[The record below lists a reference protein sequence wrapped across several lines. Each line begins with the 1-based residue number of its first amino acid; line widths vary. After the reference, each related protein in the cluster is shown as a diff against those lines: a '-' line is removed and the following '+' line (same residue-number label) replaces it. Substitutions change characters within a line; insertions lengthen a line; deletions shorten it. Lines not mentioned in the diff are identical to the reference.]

1 MSTPASLSPLGA
13 LVRRAD
19 PDRFLTALFAPA
31 DRREALFT
39 LYAFN
44 HETARAREAAREPMM
59 AMIRLQWWREVV
71 EGSRKQHE
79 VATPLSGLLETG
91 ALDAADLLGVLDARE
106 VTELATVVEW
116 RAWLLAG
123 PGALAHAAGRLLGV
137 ADDPRLR
144 TLGAAYGAAGM
155 LRSVASQAGLG
166 MCLLPGALL
175 AAPRP
180 VARGG
185 HGGTF
190 GRCPASGAAGPGTGG
205 AHPARPALPGG
216 RGTGGGAARGFQPPR
231 PITSAGAAGDAD
243 AARFAGSP
251 GGDGSRLARSCVTGA
266 RAGRTLCQQH
276 PRHILLGLSVDH
288 AERDPAC
295 LPAAQI
301 LHCDVLRT
309 GGVVEPGTAIALDQ
323 TR

>member
-1 MSTPASLSPLGA
+1 MSPPASLSPLGA

-79 VATPLSGLLETG
+79 VATPLAGLLETG

-106 VTELATVVEW
+106 VTELATVAEW

-137 ADDPRLR
+137 DDPRLR

-175 AAPRP
+175 AAHSLSPEA
-180 VARGG
+180 VM
-185 HGGTF
+185 
-190 GRCPASGAAGPGTGG
+190 AAP
-205 AHPARPALPGG
+205 L
-216 RGTGGGAARGFQPPR
+216 
-231 PITSAGAAGDAD
+231 D
-243 AARFAGSP
+243 AALHPVLRA
-251 GGDGSRLARSCVTGA
+251 LAQE
-266 RAGRTLCQQH
+266 GRTLLG
-276 PRHILLGLSVDH
+276 PRYRAGAGLAAALPAVFSRRDLSRQPARLVTPTPRGLPDRLAVTAAALLGR
-288 AERDPAC
+288 A
-295 LPAAQI
+295 
-301 LHCDVLRT
+301 
-309 GGVVEPGTAIALDQ
+309 
-323 TR
+323 